1 MANSNQQTQVTEGE
15 PKSQGRP
22 ITWRDYYELTKP
34 KVVYLLVF
42 TAVVGMFLANDVEQS
57 WFPPLNALIFGTLGI
72 AFASG
77 AAAVVNHVVD
87 ARIDTMMARTMQR
100 PVAQGRV
107 KPRNAVIFS
116 AVLAVVAMGMLWFLV
131 NPLTAVLTLGG
142 LVGYAFIYTMFLK
155 RATPQNIVIGGL
167 SGAIPPLLGW
177 TSVTGSADPHA
188 WLLVLIIFTWTPP
201 HFWALSIHRIED
213 YSKAEIPMLPVTH
226 GEDFTKTSI
235 VLYTVLL
242 ILSTLL
248 PYLTHM
254 SGIIYLI
261 GAVGLGLWFLYYT
274 VVLKYREREGIA
286 MKTFGVSI
294 GYLTFLFAFLLID
307 HYIDPFINF

>member
-1 MANSNQQTQVTEGE
+1 MSESIKQYKTD
-15 PKSQGRP
+15 RP
-22 ITWRDYYELTKP
+22 VTWRDYYEMTKP

-42 TAVVGMFLANDVEQS
+42 TAIVGMFLANDTEIS
-57 WFPPLNALIFGTLGI
+57 WLPPWSALIFGTLGI
-72 AFASG
+72 GLASG

-87 ARIDTMMARTMQR
+87 ARIDTIMARTMQR

-107 KPRNAVIFS
+107 EPKKAVIF
-116 AVLAVVAMGMLWFLV
+116 ATVLAVAAMAMLWFLV
-131 NPLTAVLTLGG
+131 NPLTAILTLGG

-177 TSVTGSADPHA
+177 TAVTASADPHA

-213 YSKAEIPMLPVTH
+213 YAKAEIPMLPVTH
-226 GEDFTKTSI
+226 GEEFTKTSI
-235 VLYTVLL
+235 LLYCILL

-261 GAVGLGLWFLYYT
+261 GALILGFWFLYYC
-274 VVLKYREREGIA
+274 VVLKYREREGVA

-294 GYLTFLFAFLLID
+294 GYLTFLFLVLLLD
-307 HYIDPFINF
+307 HYLKPYINF

>member
-1 MANSNQQTQVTEGE
+1 MSAETQYKN
-15 PKSQGRP
+15 PRP

-42 TAVVGMFLANDVEQS
+42 TAVVGMFLANDVTQS
-57 WFPPLNALIFGTLGI
+57 WFPPLSALIFGTIGI
-72 AFASG
+72 ALASG

-87 ARIDTMMARTMQR
+87 ARIDTMMARTQQR

-107 KPRNAVIFS
+107 SSGKAIMFS
-116 AVLAVVAMGMLWFLV
+116 AVLALIAMGLLWFLV

-213 YSKAEIPMLPVTH
+213 YAKAEIPMLPVTH

-261 GAVGLGLWFLYYT
+261 GAIALGLWFLYYT
-274 VVLKYREREGIA
+274 MVLKYREKEGIA

-294 GYLTFLFAFLLID
+294 GYLTLLFAVLLID
-307 HYIDPFINF
+307 HYVDPFI

>member
-1 MANSNQQTQVTEGE
+1 MANSNQQTQATEGA

-42 TAVVGMFLANDVEQS
+42 TAVVGMFLANDVTQS

-116 AVLAVVAMGMLWFLV
+116 AVLAIVAMAMLWFLV

-142 LVGYAFIYTMFLK
+142 LVGYAFVYTMFLK

-213 YSKAEIPMLPVTH
+213 YAKAEIPMLPVTH

-248 PYLTHM
+248 PYLTGM
-254 SGIIYLI
+254 SGIIYLVA
-261 GAVGLGLWFLYYT
+261 AVGLGLWFLYYT

-307 HYIDPFINF
+307 HYVDPFINF